1 MQKDNKTPFIHS
13 TETRKQKKQRLKSE
27 KKLNQHNGNLTPGWF
42 KFTVLATHLPEF
54 TLGMIRFG
62 LFLLLITI
70 VIFIWN
76 GTIGADAIV
85 DAAKSYL
92 GK

>member
-1 MQKDNKTPFIHS
+1 MSKKSPFNS
-13 TETRKQKKQRLKSE
+13 TETRKQRKERLKLE
-27 KKLNQHNGNLTPGWF
+27 KKKNQHNGNLTPGWH
-42 KFTVLATHLPEF
+42 KFTVLATHLPGF
-54 TLGMIRFG
+54 TLGMIRIG

-76 GTIGADAIV
+76 GNIGANDIV
-85 DAAKSYL
+85 DAGKSYL

>member
-1 MQKDNKTPFIHS
+1 MQKKTPFNS
-13 TETRKQKKQRLKSE
+13 TETRKQRKQRLTLE
-27 KKLNQHNGNLTPGWF
+27 KKKNQHNDSLTPGWH
-42 KFTVLATHLPEF
+42 KFTVLATHLPGF
-54 TLGMIRFG
+54 TLGMIRIG